1 MPERAARPRRSPRS
15 PRAPRPPS
23 PRRAARASIGEALA
37 EAALRLGHS
46 GVADPRRE
54 ATTIW
59 SAVAGAGVQRGEVWL
74 ERQHEP
80 ASAVLESFQAA
91 VQRRASGMPL
101 AYAVG
106 RAGFRTL
113 ELKLDPRALI
123 PRPETEGL
131 VDLVLE
137 YGARASG
144 IGTRNGTPEARGP
157 RREPRGVVADV
168 GTGCG
173 CIALSLALEGEGDVS
188 RVIAVERS
196 PGAVALARENVE
208 LVRPRVPVEVRE
220 GDLLAPLAGERV
232 RAIVANPPYLTER
245 EWRELDPA
253 VRQFEPRDAL
263 VSGRDGLDATRALLA
278 GAAALLEPGGVL
290 AVEIDERR
298 AERVRAVAREH
309 RWPRV
314 AIHED
319 LFGRP
324 RFLLAFARE
333 EA

>member
-1 MPERAARPRRSPRS
+1 M
-15 PRAPRPPS
+15 
-23 PRRAARASIGEALA
+23 
-37 EAALRLGHS
+37 
-46 GVADPRRE
+46 
-54 ATTIW
+54 IW
-59 SAVAGAGVQRGEVWL
+59 AAVAGGGVQPGAVWL

-80 ASAVLESFQAA
+80 ASAVLVSFWAA

-101 AYAVG
+101 PYAVG
-106 RAGFRTL
+106 RSGFRTL

-131 VDLVLE
+131 VDLVLRP
-137 YGARASG
+137 G
-144 IGTRNGTPEARGP
+144 
-157 RREPRGVVADV
+157 PRGVVADV

-173 CIALSLALEGEGDVS
+173 CIALSLALEGEGGVS

-196 PGAVALARENVE
+196 PGAAALARENVE

-232 RAIVANPPYLTER
+232 RAIVSNPPYLTER

-253 VRQFEPRDAL
+253 VRQFEPREAL
-263 VSGRDGLDATRALLA
+263 VSGRDGLEATRALLA
-278 GAAALLEPGGVL
+278 GAAALLEPGGML
-290 AVEIDERR
+290 ALEIDERR

-324 RFLLAFARE
+324 RFLLAFAGE